1 MKTKLIIFLAAIIKN
16 QTNCQQ
22 RDNSPNFNSVHYTVT
37 VCCGWWYMWQYHQ
50 VKKRRYQSLSSM
62 VLLWE
67 SLLISS
73 VYHNPSL
80 RQIFKE
86 LWITIPTQLLGL
98 FNKFWDIKKQKN
110 FQRTCLP
117 SFSNSRVQACQRLL
131 WNILPRSLMK
141 RLKMKYL
148 SNAFLNEK
156 LVKNS
161 LKTSP
166 MQGLPL
172 QARGLDSALPR
183 QGPQAQSCV
192 LCGVKRKEIPQ
203 WKQSF
208 SKVRRKMSTLPSCF
222 YHFLELQSR
231 QYRE

>member
-1 MKTKLIIFLAAIIKN
+1 MKTKLIIFLAAIIKIK
-16 QTNCQQ
+16 
-22 RDNSPNFNSVHYTVT
+22 PTVSRETIPQIST
-37 VCCGWWYMWQYHQ
+37 VSTIQWLFVVADDICGNTIKL
-50 VKKRRYQSLSSM
+50 KKRTYQSLSSM

-80 RQIFKE
+80 RQIFKD

-161 LKTSP
+161 LKISP

>member
-1 MKTKLIIFLAAIIKN
+1 MKTKLIIFLAAIIKIK
-16 QTNCQQ
+16 
-22 RDNSPNFNSVHYTVT
+22 PTVSRETIPQIST
-37 VCCGWWYMWQYHQ
+37 VSTIQWLFVVVDDICGNTIKL
-50 VKKRRYQSLSSM
+50 KKRTYQSLSSM

-161 LKTSP
+161 LKISP